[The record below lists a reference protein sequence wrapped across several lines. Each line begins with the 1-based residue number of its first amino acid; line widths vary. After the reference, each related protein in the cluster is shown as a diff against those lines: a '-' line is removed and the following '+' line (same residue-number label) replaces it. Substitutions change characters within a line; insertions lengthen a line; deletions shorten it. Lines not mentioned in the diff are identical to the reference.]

1 MNVNERML
9 GVRIKDILWTYILLK
24 DAERKLKKLPITVYH
39 RIIINDIINI
49 YYSKYTFIIMYA
61 YHIFYYNLAK

>member
-24 DAERKLKKLPITVYH
+24 DAERKLKKLSITVYH

-49 YYSKYTFIIMYA
+49 YYSKYIFIIMYA
-61 YHIFYYNLAK
+61 YHIFYYNLVK